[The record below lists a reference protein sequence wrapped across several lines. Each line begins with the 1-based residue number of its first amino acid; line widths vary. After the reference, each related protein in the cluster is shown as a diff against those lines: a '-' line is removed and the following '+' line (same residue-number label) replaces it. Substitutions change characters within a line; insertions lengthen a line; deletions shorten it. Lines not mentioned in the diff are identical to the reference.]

1 MGINFNI
8 FGTNEHR
15 VFNYKPRFYDKDKED
30 RKEFFGHPEENEAK
44 ADADA
49 KKDAAASEKKE
60 YAPGTYLKGS
70 FRDGNYQRTKPANK
84 SHQIIGLV
92 GLILFFI
99 VLIYIAKFYSML
111 F

>member
-8 FGTNEHR
+8 FGTSEHR

-30 RKEFFGHPEENEAK
+30 RKEFFGHPEEEK
-44 ADADA
+44 KDGADAA
-49 KKDAAASEKKE
+49 KDDSASEKKE